1 MKNTLKKGVALCMAV
16 FAVGSCFAACGKVEE
31 EYDPNKTQLY
41 VKVFNGGGGTTWIET
56 LRDEFNKNND
66 EYEVILRYEKIGAS
80 SVISEIELDAATSDI
95 YFTSEIQF
103 QSGIY
108 KDYFEDLT
116 DVLNTKVDGEN
127 GKTIGEKMQNAENW
141 KKMASKNGEGCYVL
155 PYLDAIMGF
164 VYNHDTFV
172 ENGWLSF
179 ASEADEATITAQGI
193 TFEETSDG
201 SEKLIFKSATGA
213 TNYEDG
219 DYILTAGKDG
229 KYGTY
234 DDGQPT
240 TEEEFDNMIED
251 ITLGNQ
257 KAKAYVYAGLY
268 DQYSNHIVNAIAA
281 QYVGPAAF
289 NKMLQFDTQDEVIEM
304 HSGDDKAVSFD
315 KGYEVYDAQGI
326 YEGLRFADKNL
337 NDETIVDANSFK
349 VASYS
354 HTDAQNDFLLG
365 YKKSQGYPAM
375 LVEGVWWENEARAMF
390 NTVAAEKT
398 ERGFGKQDYRYMLL
412 PAIEGQKGIDGQG
425 NGTVFSASDTGG
437 IVMKKQSDPAK
448 LAKLKEFL
456 CMTLTE
462 EVLVNFTKTTGINRP
477 FDYTLSQ
484 ADLAEMTPFARNVY
498 SIYHDKEN
506 ITIIRPEVTQYAQPI
521 TFTSAMDSR
530 FLPLRV
536 GTTVYAS
543 YVRSVRLCG
552 GVEEA
557 LASISYNQTKWDTFI
572 SDAKAQGFYK

>member
-1 MKNTLKKGVALCMAV
+1 MKKTLKKGVALCMAV
-16 FAVGSCFAACGKVEE
+16 FATASCFAACGDVEE

-41 VKVFNGGGGTTWIET
+41 VKVFNGGAGTAWIET

-66 EYEVILRYEKIGAS
+66 EYEVILRYEKISAS
-80 SVISEIELDAATSDI
+80 SVINEIELDTATSDI

-116 DVLNTKVDGEN
+116 DVLDTKVDGEN

-141 KKMASKNGEGCYVL
+141 KKMASKNGQGCYVL

-164 VYNHDTFV
+164 VYNHDMFV

-179 ASEADEATITAQGI
+179 AGEEDEDALAAQGI
-193 TFEETSDG
+193 TFEVAANSN
-201 SEKLIFKSATGA
+201 LIFKSSTGV
-213 TNYEDG
+213 TNYEEG

-251 ITLGNQ
+251 ITLGNK

-281 QYVGPAAF
+281 QYVGPTTF
-289 NKMLQFDTQDEVIEM
+289 NNMLQYDTKGEVLEM
-304 HSGDDKAVSFD
+304 HSGDDKAITFE

-337 NDETIVDANSFK
+337 NDQTIVDANSFK

-365 YKKSQGYPAM
+365 YKKAEGYPAM

-390 NTVAAEKT
+390 NTIAESGYPD
-398 ERGFGKQDYRYMLL
+398 RGFGKQDYRYMLM

-437 IVMKKQSDPAK
+437 IVMKKQTDAAK

-498 SIYHDKEN
+498 NIYNDKEN
-506 ITIIRPEVTQYAQPI
+506 IKIIRPEVTLYAQPI
-521 TFTSAMDSR
+521 TFTSSMDSR

-536 GTTVYAS
+536 GTTIYAS
-543 YVRSVRLCG
+543 YVRSVRLAG
-552 GVEEA
+552 GLENA
-557 LASISYNQTKWDTFI
+557 LASIPYDQAKWDTFI
-572 SDAKAQGFYK
+572 SDAKSQGFYQ